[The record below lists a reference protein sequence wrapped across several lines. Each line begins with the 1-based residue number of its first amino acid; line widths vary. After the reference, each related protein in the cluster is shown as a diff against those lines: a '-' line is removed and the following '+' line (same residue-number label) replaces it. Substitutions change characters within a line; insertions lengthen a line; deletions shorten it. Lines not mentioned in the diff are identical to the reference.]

1 MYFVYIL
8 LNYDKKH
15 WYIGSTQNL
24 ESRLKHHNDG
34 HTFSTKPFRPWEI
47 VHFEKFNSRKEAF
60 KREMFLKSPVGYK
73 EYLSIKKLII
83 K

>member
-1 MYFVYIL
+1 MYFIYIL

-24 ESRLKHHNDG
+24 ESRLKHHNGG
-34 HTFSTKPFRPWEI
+34 HTFSTKPFRPWKI
-47 VHFEKFNSRKEAF
+47 VHFEKFDSRKEAF
-60 KREMFLKSPVGYK
+60 KREMFLKSPAGYQ
-73 EYLSIKKLII
+73 EYLSIKKSII